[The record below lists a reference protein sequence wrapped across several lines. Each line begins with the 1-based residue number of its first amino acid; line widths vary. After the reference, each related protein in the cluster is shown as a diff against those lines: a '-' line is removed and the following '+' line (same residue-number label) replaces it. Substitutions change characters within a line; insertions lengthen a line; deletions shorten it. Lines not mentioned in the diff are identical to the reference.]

1 MIAGSER
8 VHLPQRRARLPSF
21 SDRQRRQ
28 PQRPP
33 GRLQVSLLQVSLLQV
48 SLLQVVLFLLK
59 VILVL

>member
-48 SLLQVVLFLLK
+48 VLFLLK